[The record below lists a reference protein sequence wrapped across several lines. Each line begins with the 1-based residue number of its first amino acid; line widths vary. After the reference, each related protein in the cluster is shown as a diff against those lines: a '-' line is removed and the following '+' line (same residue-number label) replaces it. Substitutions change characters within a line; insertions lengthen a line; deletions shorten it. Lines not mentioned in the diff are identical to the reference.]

1 MVGEGERKMVV
12 HLEEEEVTLGEEAGY
27 FLFRQE
33 GVGGS
38 FCGGL
43 NGSCSGVSG
52 GNLNDNGLVRI
63 TQL

>member
-1 MVGEGERKMVV
+1 MVGEGEPKMVV
-12 HLEEEEVTLGEEAGY
+12 HLGGGRGYSGGGSGVFSFQAG
-27 FLFRQE
+27 
-33 GVGGS
+33 GGGGS

-52 GNLNDNGLVRI
+52 GNLNDNGLVQI